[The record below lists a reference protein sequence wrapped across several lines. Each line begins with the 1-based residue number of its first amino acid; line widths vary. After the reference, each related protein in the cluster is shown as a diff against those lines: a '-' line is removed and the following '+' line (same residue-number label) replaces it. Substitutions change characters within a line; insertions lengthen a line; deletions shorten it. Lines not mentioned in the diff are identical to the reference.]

1 MLRIEYIEIYGCYRV
16 YNTNEPNRTVA
27 YESDYN
33 EAIKR
38 IREIDNRP
46 F

>member
-1 MLRIEYIEIYGCYRV
+1 MLRIEYIEIYGYYRI

-27 YESDYN
+27 YESDYE

-38 IREIDNRP
+38 INGYNECT
-46 F
+46 